1 MSACTN
7 CVPFDADVVTD
18 YATGDRICT
27 ECGLV
32 LENDFTISESV
43 ATSSA
48 RDTES
53 MHAPQ
58 RVVRRLMVEFDLSST
73 VCETV
78 NAWMA
83 HSTRSMKVVTC
94 AMHFCEQ
101 EKFTFTSVRK
111 LCARMRVHFDDV
123 CSEIQAIQNHTRHTN
138 PKEDTVDA
146 TWVSA
151 LQTKLV
157 EVCGQIV
164 CTREEVAQMK
174 TECGRLIENHPDCL
188 FHNIESIAWAIVL
201 ERGFSIEH
209 ILEKSAKSQIRM
221 IRKKLF

>member
-7 CVPFDADVVTD
+7 CVPFDADVVVD
-18 YATGDRICT
+18 YATGDRICV

-32 LENDFTISESV
+32 LENDFTLSESV
-43 ATSSA
+43 ATYNA
-48 RDTES
+48 QDAGL

-58 RVVRRLMVEFDLSST
+58 RAVRRLMVEYDLAST

-78 NAWMA
+78 CAWME
-83 HSTRSMKVVTC
+83 HSTRSLKVVTC

-101 EKFTFTSVRK
+101 EKFTYTNVRK
-111 LCARMRVHFDDV
+111 LCARMHVHFDDV
-123 CSEIQAIQNHTRHTN
+123 CSEIQAIQNHTRHVN
-138 PKEDTVDA
+138 PKEDTVYA

-151 LQTKLV
+151 LQAKLV
-157 EVCGQIV
+157 EVCSQIV
-164 CTREEVAQMK
+164 CTREEVAHMK

-209 ILEKSAKSQIRM
+209 LLAKSAKSQIRM